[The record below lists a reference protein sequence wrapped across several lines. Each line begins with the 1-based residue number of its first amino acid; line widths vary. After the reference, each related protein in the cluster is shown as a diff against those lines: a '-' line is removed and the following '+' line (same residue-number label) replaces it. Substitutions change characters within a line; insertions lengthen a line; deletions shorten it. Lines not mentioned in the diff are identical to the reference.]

1 MQKAGEDN
9 TKWYIL
15 GGAAA
20 LLAAAL
26 VWQSYAD
33 EAEVEN
39 AEKFDNDDIKELLKK
54 EKLDVVKKDGN
65 MINAQYFLEL
75 LQFIIT
81 TVKKQD
87 VGLKKTQIDKRR
99 KAMADKD
106 MDMYKSIVREMLTKE
121 ENDS

>member
-1 MQKAGEDN
+1 
-9 TKWYIL
+9 
-15 GGAAA
+15 
-20 LLAAAL
+20 
-26 VWQSYAD
+26 
-33 EAEVEN
+33 
-39 AEKFDNDDIKELLKK
+39 
-54 EKLDVVKKDGN
+54 

-87 VGLKKTQIDKRR
+87 VGLKKKQIDKRR

-121 ENDS
+121 EADSQEFLMMVIDVLEITQQEFEMTHSKLMQNPQTQELVMMAQ

>member
-33 EAEVEN
+33 EVEVEN

-65 MINAQYFLEL
+65 MINA
-75 LQFIIT
+75 
-81 TVKKQD
+81 
-87 VGLKKTQIDKRR
+87 
-99 KAMADKD
+99 
-106 MDMYKSIVREMLTKE
+106 
-121 ENDS
+121 

>member
-1 MQKAGEDN
+1 
-9 TKWYIL
+9 L
-15 GGAAA
+15 
-20 LLAAAL
+20 
-26 VWQSYAD
+26 
-33 EAEVEN
+33 
-39 AEKFDNDDIKELLKK
+39 DNDDIKELLKK
-54 EKLDVVKKDGN
+54 EKLDAVKRDGT

-87 VGLKKTQIDKRR
+87 VGLKKKQIDKRR

-121 ENDS
+121 EADS

>member
-1 MQKAGEDN
+1 M
-9 TKWYIL
+9 
-15 GGAAA
+15 
-20 LLAAAL
+20 
-26 VWQSYAD
+26 
-33 EAEVEN
+33 
-39 AEKFDNDDIKELLKK
+39 KK